1 MFSQDCLC
9 KLENI
14 HKAMAE
20 AMAPGTGQWWHTLL
34 ILALGRQKQADPE
47 FKASLVQDSQG
58 YTEKHC
64 QKKKSSRSSRQ
75 LSVMCVYGVLICLQ
89 IFTYAIKII
98 SIIHLIFLTPGEHT

>member
-14 HKAMAE
+14 HKTMAE

-64 QKKKSSRSSRQ
+64 IK
-75 LSVMCVYGVLICLQ
+75 Q
-89 IFTYAIKII
+89 INKPTNNPKTTPPNQMQQNVKLYQIWMMNRGFY
-98 SIIHLIFLTPGEHT
+98 LFLFELDNSYR